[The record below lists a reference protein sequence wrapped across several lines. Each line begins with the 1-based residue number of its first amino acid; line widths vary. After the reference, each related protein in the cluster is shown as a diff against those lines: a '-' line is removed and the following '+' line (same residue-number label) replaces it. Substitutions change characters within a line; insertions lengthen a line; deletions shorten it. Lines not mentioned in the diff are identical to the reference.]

1 MFLSNK
7 VRTAVET
14 QDILFGPH
22 KYKRAVWRLGP
33 HKDRHIGVTV
43 HVCMCVCLPLS
54 SFVTLRSMRKL
65 RMAVKMPSAAYPYH
79 SIPHTAPKQHLSF
92 SRHSTDTNMCVNF
105 PEDWFVSYI
114 MPEKRFSLRAMQGF
128 FLNRAFYYFFSIRQ
142 TVAAFYCRN
151 LIKVNKTIYP
161 LSQAL
166 LLFVLWGL
174 FQWGWL
180 QQTPKPLT
188 RMIGTLNNGQT
199 KISLYWG
206 RGGHLEG
213 AGVGR

>member
-33 HKDRHIGVTV
+33 HKDRRIGVTV

-65 RMAVKMPSAAYPYH
+65 RMAVKTPSAAYPYH

-92 SRHSTDTNMCVNF
+92 SSHSTDTNMCVNF

-151 LIKVNKTIYP
+151 LIKVNKTTTLTSFTFVCALGTFSMRMTTTDPKTTDQDDRYFKQWTNKRYP
-161 LSQAL
+161 C
-166 LLFVLWGL
+166 
-174 FQWGWL
+174 
-180 QQTPKPLT
+180 
-188 RMIGTLNNGQT
+188 IGEEED
-199 KISLYWG
+199 I
-206 RGGHLEG
+206 
-213 AGVGR
+213 